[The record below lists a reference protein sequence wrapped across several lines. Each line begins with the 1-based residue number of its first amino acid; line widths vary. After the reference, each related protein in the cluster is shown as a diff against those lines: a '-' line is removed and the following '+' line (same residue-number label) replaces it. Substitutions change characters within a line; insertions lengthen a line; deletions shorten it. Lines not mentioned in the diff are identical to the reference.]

1 MSKENPPLVL
11 VANMVLRGK
20 IECVTGLH
28 IGGNQEKL
36 EIGGLDTPVV
46 RDPVTEYPYI
56 PGSSIKGKLRNLLEY
71 ITGALNKPFQ
81 GELGNVSLA
90 EEIVRLFGIGAEVKE
105 LANDEKK
112 WKEQFDETEKENKKE
127 YLQHVKSLK
136 NTGLT
141 RLIIRD
147 ALPDQATKDLWEEYL
162 SEENYTEFKAENFV
176 DRLTSAANPRFI
188 ERVVAGSKFDL
199 EMVYTVYRGFE
210 DSDEKALE
218 KAQEDLKLL
227 KLALRLLESNFL
239 GKSGSRGYGR
249 VKFLFKQ
256 PFWLT
261 RSNYEEDNNKVYQES
276 VGPLQGD
283 LVELNKVSFA
293 FDGNNS

>member
-1 MSKENPPLVL
+1 MVL

-56 PGSSIKGKLRNLLEY
+56 PGSSIKGKLRNQLDY

-105 LANDEKK
+105 LANDDDK
-112 WKEQFDETEKENKKE
+112 WDEQFKQTEKESKKQ
-127 YLQHVKSLK
+127 YLKNVKSLK

-147 ALPDQATKDLWEEYL
+147 ALPDQWTKDLWEEYL

-188 ERVVAGSKFDL
+188 ERVVAGSKFDM

-276 VGPLQGD
+276 VAPLQGD

-293 FDGNNS
+293 FAGNNS